1 MSGFAVMVAVV
12 SGWAVLVIG
21 LVGLLGL
28 SVVVGLSIGSMLGQI
43 SREISS
49 LLDADPI
56 GGLTPRSASSASPHA
71 GHANRA

>member
-1 MSGFAVMVAVV
+1 MVAVV

-49 LLDADPI
+49 LLDADPV
-56 GGLTPRSASSASPHA
+56 GGLTASSASSASSRA
-71 GHANRA
+71 GHANQV